1 MQIGEHVVT
10 VQNNKITYIWVLN
23 NCLILSF
30 SMNSSHV
37 KRKLHFKNDK
47 DEIQEDSTVQL
58 INSEK
63 RKKGTLSISY
73 VLHLKQQLSL
83 ICLTYSPL
91 EEKDGNE
98 VLEKNK
104 ETIPNDDL

>member
-1 MQIGEHVVT
+1 MQTCDHVVT
-10 VQNNKITYIWVLN
+10 VQNNKITYICVFK
-23 NCLILSF
+23 NCLILSL
-30 SMNSSHV
+30 SMNSSQV
-37 KRKLHFKNDK
+37 KRKLHFENDK
-47 DEIQEDSTVQL
+47 DKIQEDSTVQL

-63 RKKGTLSISY
+63 RKKTRY
-73 VLHLKQQLSL
+73 FKHF
-83 ICLTYSPL
+83 ICSALETTTNFNMPYNPS